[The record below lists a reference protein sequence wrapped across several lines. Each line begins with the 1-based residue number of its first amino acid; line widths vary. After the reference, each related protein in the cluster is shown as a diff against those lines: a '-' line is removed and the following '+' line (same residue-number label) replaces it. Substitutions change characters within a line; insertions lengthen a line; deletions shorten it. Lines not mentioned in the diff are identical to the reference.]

1 MAGSKVIDADG
12 HIIERTDELRKYLK
26 SPFDKRGG
34 PLTASEPWDR
44 DLRQTLPPE
53 PRNFPSAPSA
63 QDWLRLLDDHGI
75 EQAFLYPT
83 AMGNVSRIREPDYAV
98 ALCEAYNDYVHD
110 QLRENLKPV
119 ETGRAAALSR
129 PGASRCRAAPGGARL
144 RLPCRG
150 GSHDGIALAAGPQ
163 VLRSD
168 LPGSREFRLRAGGA
182 WN

>member
-63 QDWLRLLDDHGI
+63 QDWLRLLDDHDI

-110 QLRENLKPV
+110 QYAKISNRLRPV
-119 ETGRAAALSR
+119 ALLPLSR
-129 PGASRCRAAPGGARL
+129 SRSEPLSSCAGRCATTAVVPRWCAR
-144 RLPCRG
+144 RDC
-150 GSHDGIALAAGPQ
+150 AGRWAISFTIRFTGKPR
-163 VLRSD
+163 V
-168 LPGSREFRLRAGGA
+168 
-182 WN
+182 